1 MSTSRH
7 NPRSE
12 SSPTL
17 HSAAGFPGPASG
29 SAPAPARDRSS
40 ETPRGARKR
49 IAGFTGLQVLGAV
62 AVAMLL
68 TAGVTYWVVRTYIWP
83 ADFEPVALSQVEQVE
98 LDGKLRALGID
109 PPAPAQKESTG
120 AVSSR
125 GPSTPSD
132 ASNASGPRPSAEAQE
147 TAEEW
152 LRAERYSEDPSKRE
166 IGLNERELNA
176 LLAHN
181 TDLAKKLAV
190 DLSDDLASARLLI
203 PVDPDF
209 PVLGG
214 RTLRVAAGLELK
226 YGDGRPV
233 VIVRGVSLMGVPI
246 PNAWLGNLKNVDL
259 VEQFGG
265 GPGIWKAFS
274 DGVEFVEIREGELKI
289 KLKP

>member
-1 MSTSRH
+1 
-7 NPRSE
+7 
-12 SSPTL
+12 
-17 HSAAGFPGPASG
+17 
-29 SAPAPARDRSS
+29 
-40 ETPRGARKR
+40 
-49 IAGFTGLQVLGAV
+49 
-62 AVAMLL
+62 MLL

-83 ADFEPVALSQVEQVE
+83 ADFTPVALSQPEQIQ

-109 PPAPAQKESTG
+109 PPAQPASSAFSETAGRDGTPG
-120 AVSSR
+120 AVSAPAP
-125 GPSTPSD
+125 GPGAAAP
-132 ASNASGPRPSAEAQE
+132 AESE
-147 TAEEW
+147 SPGDW
-152 LRAERYSEDPSKRE
+152 LRAEPYKEDPSKRE

-209 PVLGG
+209 PILGG
-214 RTLRVAAGLELK
+214 RTLRVAAGLELS
-226 YGDGRPV
+226 YGDGHPV

-259 VEQFGG
+259 VREFGG